1 MEERNISLRLSGPAK
16 IDGKFRKSGEKVNV
30 TEGVLAALIAA
41 DVVDRDSVKMIGADV
56 LTSVDFDNAVAHA
69 VAEQVA
75 DIRAITERIEAEATD
90 KVAEAERRVSA
101 AQAEAATA
109 IEAARTDAAEK
120 IAAAEA
126 RATAAEKA
134 KPVKEPRP

>member
-1 MEERNISLRLSGPAK
+1 MDERNISLRLSGPAK
-16 IDGKFRKSGEKVNV
+16 IDGKFRKSGETVNV
-30 TEGVLAALIAA
+30 TESVLAALIAA
-41 DVVDRDSVKMIGADV
+41 DVVDRDSVEMIGADV
-56 LTSVDFDNAVAHA
+56 LTSVDFDNAVANA

-75 DIRAITERIEAEATD
+75 DIRAITERIEAEAAD
-90 KVAEAERRVSA
+90 KVAEAQRRIAA
-101 AQAEAATA
+101 AQAEATTA

-126 RATAAEKA
+126 RAIAAEKA